1 MFTMTDSKANS
12 ILNIGLHMIILF
24 TFLVVFFF
32 EYISNVSK
40 KTIDDSINDLIKDN
54 TNDLLMKLDK
64 ISDDINKDTGSKL
77 DWSQIKDIAT
87 TLETEYDE
95 ELPDITS
102 HNKKLYN
109 TAIICIVLFTV
120 LLFGFGIY
128 MSHKGFKINW
138 KFIIIENFIIF
149 VMIGIIEYLFFVN
162 IAFKYIPVDPSNIT
176 NSLLDS
182 LKKNI
187 Q

>member
-1 MFTMTDSKANS
+1 MTDSNANS
-12 ILNIGLHMIILF
+12 IINIGLHMIILF

-54 TNDLLMKLDK
+54 TNDLLKKLDE
-64 ISDDINKDTGSKL
+64 ISDDIHDDTETGTNL

-138 KFIIIENFIIF
+138 KFILIENFIIF
-149 VMIGIIEYLFFVN
+149 IMIGIIEYLFFVN